1 MDTKLLRQK
10 ILDLAIR
17 GKLVP
22 QDPNDEPASV
32 LLERIKA
39 EKEQLIK
46 AGKIKCPKKAATTS
60 DSRHY
65 PFELPDGWVWTTL
78 GEIAE
83 SNIGLTYK
91 PSDVSEIGIPVY
103 RSNNIQDRKICLDNL
118 VRVQST
124 ILPKQYLNEG
134 DLLICARNGS
144 RNLVGKCAL
153 ITELCEP
160 TSFGAFMAVCRS
172 IFNPWIYFVLNSNYF
187 NQYLNDSNST
197 AINQV
202 TQKMLLS
209 FLIPLPPIKQ
219 QKRIVTE
226 VKNWFS
232 VIDGIEKGKDYIV
245 ELISQTKS
253 KILNMAIHG
262 KLVPQDPADEPAI
275 ELLKRVNPNAEI
287 TSDNEHNRKL
297 RQGWC
302 SLTVNDICTIIGG
315 VSYNKADI
323 QYKGIRVLR
332 GGNIH
337 NSRIIDC
344 SDDVFLPIS
353 YQNDD
358 NQVQQGDIIVVAST
372 GSKTLIGKTGF
383 ADRDIPKTQ
392 IGAFLRIVRPKQKA
406 LSPFLR
412 LIFQTDN
419 YKDYIRNVAKG
430 SNINNVKNAHLQ
442 KYQISLPPLAEQ
454 QRIVSKIEELFAQ
467 LDTIA
472 NSLQV

>member
-1 MDTKLLRQK
+1 MKLKQ
-10 ILDLAIR
+10 
-17 GKLVP
+17 
-22 QDPNDEPASV
+22 
-32 LLERIKA
+32 RI
-39 EKEQLIK
+39 
-46 AGKIKCPKKAATTS
+46 
-60 DSRHY
+60 
-65 PFELPDGWVWTTL
+65 
-78 GEIAE
+78 
-83 SNIGLTYK
+83 
-91 PSDVSEIGIPVY
+91 
-103 RSNNIQDRKICLDNL
+103 
-118 VRVQST
+118 
-124 ILPKQYLNEG
+124 
-134 DLLICARNGS
+134 
-144 RNLVGKCAL
+144 
-153 ITELCEP
+153 
-160 TSFGAFMAVCRS
+160 
-172 IFNPWIYFVLNSNYF
+172 
-187 NQYLNDSNST
+187 
-197 AINQV
+197 
-202 TQKMLLS
+202 
-209 FLIPLPPIKQ
+209 
-219 QKRIVTE
+219 
-226 VKNWFS
+226 
-232 VIDGIEKGKDYIV
+232 
-245 ELISQTKS
+245 
-253 KILNMAIHG
+253 
-262 KLVPQDPADEPAI
+262 
-275 ELLKRVNPNAEI
+275 
-287 TSDNEHNRKL
+287 EHNRKL

-383 ADRDIPKTQ
+383 ADRNIPKTQ

>member
-46 AGKIKCPKKAATTS
+46 AGKIKCPKKAPPTS

-187 NQYLNDSNST
+187 NQYINDSNST
-197 AINQV
+197 ANNKL
-202 TQKMLLS
+202 TQKM
-209 FLIPLPPIKQ
+209 FHTILIP
-219 QKRIVTE
+219 
-226 VKNWFS
+226 
-232 VIDGIEKGKDYIV
+232 
-245 ELISQTKS
+245 
-253 KILNMAIHG
+253 
-262 KLVPQDPADEPAI
+262 
-275 ELLKRVNPNAEI
+275 
-287 TSDNEHNRKL
+287 
-297 RQGWC
+297 
-302 SLTVNDICTIIGG
+302 
-315 VSYNKADI
+315 
-323 QYKGIRVLR
+323 
-332 GGNIH
+332 
-337 NSRIIDC
+337 
-344 SDDVFLPIS
+344 
-353 YQNDD
+353 
-358 NQVQQGDIIVVAST
+358 
-372 GSKTLIGKTGF
+372 
-383 ADRDIPKTQ
+383 
-392 IGAFLRIVRPKQKA
+392 
-406 LSPFLR
+406 
-412 LIFQTDN
+412 
-419 YKDYIRNVAKG
+419 
-430 SNINNVKNAHLQ
+430 
-442 KYQISLPPLAEQ
+442 
-454 QRIVSKIEELFAQ
+454 
-467 LDTIA
+467 
-472 NSLQV
+472 